1 MTALIFSYL
10 FDSSRCL
17 CVFWLLILS
26 NCYLCFAVTLATRG
40 PRAAAAE
47 TEGQRGKMAHLRCL
61 SCQRTIVFDYGSELI
76 YICVRVATDAAAGI
90 GSDSTERSQLDG
102 VGSYWTQKE
111 KKTGFS
117 FTWDWHRGTKHLSLT
132 MAVCCP
138 SSHLLLSLFVPSLNH
153 LAAVGQVW
161 DVRLCFKGLR
171 LSQMS
176 ERQSKDVVTHS
187 HFVQQFFTQF

>member
-1 MTALIFSYL
+1 MCFDCWSSLIAIYVLQSRSRQEDPEQLRLKQKAKEVRWHTWDVYL
-10 FDSSRCL
+10 
-17 CVFWLLILS
+17 V
-26 NCYLCFAVTLATRG
+26 RG
-40 PRAAAAE
+40 PLCLIM
-47 TEGQRGKMAHLRCL
+47 GQ
-61 SCQRTIVFDYGSELI
+61 SWYI
-76 YICVRVATDAAAGI
+76 YICVHVATDAAAGI

-138 SSHLLLSLFVPSLNH
+138 SPHLLLSLFVPSLNH

-176 ERQSKDVVTHS
+176 ERTV
-187 HFVQQFFTQF
+187 